1 MATAAAPPAAAPSS
15 ARRLKRPDV
24 CTPVEANDRGTRVR
38 SAPVSADLF
47 SVDGK
52 VALVT
57 GGSRG
62 IGLMIARGLV
72 AAGAQVVI
80 SSRKAEVCDAAA
92 REIGAVSVPA
102 DLSRREG
109 VEQLAAA
116 VAERFD
122 RVDLLVNNAGASW
135 GAPLEDFPDSGWQKV
150 MSTNVH
156 GVFLLTVALL
166 PQLRAA
172 GDASVVNIGSI
183 DGIRAPLLE
192 NYPYSASK
200 AAVHMLTKHLAKRL
214 AGERIRVNAIAPGP
228 FASQMTKSF
237 LGTEEAR
244 AAVGAQVPLGR
255 IGTPEDVLGT
265 TLFLASRA
273 GAFLTG
279 TVIPLDGGIT
289 GCGAS
294 L

>member
-1 MATAAAPPAAAPSS
+1 LSS
-15 ARRLKRPDV
+15 
-24 CTPVEANDRGTRVR
+24 
-38 SAPVSADLF
+38 DLF

-52 VALVT
+52 VAVVT

-62 IGLMIARGLV
+62 IGLMVARGL
-72 AAGAQVVI
+72 ASAGAQVVI
-80 SSRKAEVCDAAA
+80 SSRKAEACDAAA
-92 REIGAVSVPA
+92 KEIGATSVPA
-102 DLSRREG
+102 DLSGREG
-109 VEQLAAA
+109 VEALAAA
-116 VAERFD
+116 VGDRFD
-122 RVDLLVNNAGASW
+122 RVDVLVNNAGTAW

-156 GVFLLTVALL
+156 GIFLLTVALL
-166 PQLRAA
+166 PRLRASEA
-172 GDASVVNIGSI
+172 ASVINIGSI
-183 DGIRAPLLE
+183 DGIRAPLME

-200 AAVHMLTKHLAKRL
+200 AAVHMLTRHLAKRL

-228 FASQMTKSF
+228 FESQMTKSF
-237 LGTEEAR
+237 LGTEEGR
-244 AAVGAQVPLGR
+244 SAVGSQVPVGR
-255 IGTPEDVLGT
+255 IGTPEDVVGT

-294 L
+294 I

>member
-1 MATAAAPPAAAPSS
+1 MAP
-15 ARRLKRPDV
+15 
-24 CTPVEANDRGTRVR
+24 E
-38 SAPVSADLF
+38 LF
-47 SVDGK
+47 SVEGR
-52 VALVT
+52 VAVVT

-72 AAGAQVVI
+72 AGGAQVVI
-80 SSRKAEVCDAAA
+80 SSRKAEACDAAA
-92 REIGAVSVPA
+92 AEIGAISVPA
-102 DLSRREG
+102 DLSGREG

-116 VAERFD
+116 VGERFE
-122 RVDLLVNNAGASW
+122 RVDVLVNNAGAAW

-150 MSTNVH
+150 MDTNLH

-172 GDASVVNIGSI
+172 DAPSVINIGSI
-183 DGIRAPLLE
+183 DGIRAPLVE

-214 AGERIRVNAIAPGP
+214 AGGRIRVNAIAPGP
-228 FASQMTKSF
+228 FESQMTKSF
-237 LGTEEAR
+237 LGTEEGR
-244 AAVGAQVPLGR
+244 TAVGAQVPLGR
-255 IGTPEDVLGT
+255 IGTPEDVVGT
-265 TLFLASRA
+265 TIFLASRA
-273 GAFLTG
+273 GEFLTG

>member
-1 MATAAAPPAAAPSS
+1 MS
-15 ARRLKRPDV
+15 AH
-24 CTPVEANDRGTRVR
+24 
-38 SAPVSADLF
+38 LF

-52 VALVT
+52 VAVVT

-80 SSRKAEVCDAAA
+80 SSRKADACDAAA
-92 REIGAVSVPA
+92 QEIGAISVPA
-102 DLSRREG
+102 DLSGREG
-109 VEQLAAA
+109 VEELAGA
-116 VAERFD
+116 VAGRFD
-122 RVDLLVNNAGASW
+122 RVDVLVNNAGAAW

-166 PQLRAA
+166 PQLRASEA
-172 GDASVVNIGSI
+172 ASVINIGSI
-183 DGIRAPLLE
+183 DGIRAPLME

-214 AGERIRVNAIAPGP
+214 AGDGVRVNAIAPGP
-228 FASQMTKSF
+228 FESQMTKSF
-237 LGTEEAR
+237 LGTEEGR
-244 AAVGAQVPLGR
+244 AAVGAQVPIGR

-289 GCGAS
+289 ACGAP